1 MFLFLSGLSLRF
13 LNATSRPSPLGRKVI
28 LGVDRSLNLASV
40 LSASDAGTS
49 LVSIPFDGSVL
60 ILTKELK
67 KVTVLELNCN
77 NLCFP
82 TALHARVYTQW
93 DF

>member
-40 LSASDAGTS
+40 LTASDAGTS

-60 ILTKELK
+60 ILTKELR

-77 NLCFP
+77 DLCFP
-82 TALHARVYTQW
+82 TALHARVYTQ
-93 DF
+93 

>member
-13 LNATSRPSPLGRKVI
+13 LNATSLPSPLERKVI

-40 LSASDAGTS
+40 LTASDAGTS

-60 ILTKELK
+60 ILTKELR

-77 NLCFP
+77 DLCFP
-82 TALHARVYTQW
+82 TALHARVYTQ
-93 DF
+93 